1 MEKKPLNNDQISR
14 PGYPTLSEVKSA
26 SKGKTIAKVAAV
38 TAVVGTLSLTTA
50 CGDMISSLFG
60 RGRGEIAGDV
70 MTSVPAT
77 EETSE
82 VIMGEE
88 TCIDP
93 TDETTETTTEATTEG
108 STKDTSEWLIEGEEE
123 TITEKTDEYE
133 LIGDDTVCVDTS
145 DDAVDTDATEQTIL
159 DGDVII
165 VTTETT

>member
-60 RGRGEIAGDV
+60 RGEIAGDV

-77 EETSE
+77 EDTSE
-82 VIMGEE
+82 VLMGEE

-93 TDETTETTTEATTEG
+93 TDETTEATTEG
-108 STKDTSEWLIEGEEE
+108 STQETSEWLIEGEEE
-123 TITEKTDEYE
+123 TITEKTYEYE

>member
-26 SKGKTIAKVAAV
+26 SKGKTIVKVAAV

-70 MTSVPAT
+70 MTSVPVT

-88 TCIDP
+88 TFIDP
-93 TDETTETTTEATTEG
+93 TDETTEATTEG

-133 LIGDDTVCVDTS
+133 LIGDDTVCVNTS

-165 VTTETT
+165 FTTETT